1 MLIRQSLE
9 DVIAAHEELTP
20 RLMALV
26 TLARAV
32 ADELD
37 AGQTAN
43 AALVRQYRD
52 LLEGLAVDDDTADPI
67 GDLLA
72 QLRDAAP
79 TGPAEPARPSRSRG
93 KAAGVRSDAVAAP
106 GRRGRDR
113 VRPGDG

>member
-9 DVIAAHEELTP
+9 DVIAAHAELTP
-20 RLMALV
+20 RLVALV

-37 AGQTAN
+37 GGQTAN
-43 AALVRQYRD
+43 AALVKQYRD

-72 QLRDAAP
+72 KLRDAAP

-93 KAAGVRSDAVAAP
+93 KVAGVRADAVAAS
-106 GRRGRDR
+106 GGRGRDR